1 MLQITLQPL
10 SQLTAEQL
18 ATKTTFDCG
27 QPALNNYLINTAKQH
42 DNKNI
47 TRSFCAIKEDNII
60 GYYSLSNATV
70 DINNLPQEITK
81 RYKLPKHDMP
91 VVRLCRLAIDSKA
104 QRQGIGEKLLIDA
117 LEKVLSVAK
126 VSGCVGMVVDAK
138 DQAVANYYQGY
149 GFVPAP
155 DNPLLL
161 FMPLPTIQELF
172 AE

>member
-42 DNKNI
+42 DTKNI
-47 TRSFCAIKEDNII
+47 TRSFCAIKEDCII

-70 DINNLPQEITK
+70 DISNLSPEITK
-81 RYKLPKHDMP
+81 HYKLPKHDMP
-91 VVRLCRLAIDSKA
+91 VVRLCRLAVDSNA
-104 QRQGIGEKLLIDA
+104 QRQGVGEKLLINA
-117 LEKVLSVAK
+117 LEKVLSVAQ
-126 VSGCVGMVVDAK
+126 VSGCVGMIVDAK
-138 DQAVANYYQGY
+138 DQTAANYYQSY
-149 GFVPAP
+149 DFVPAP
-155 DNPLLL
+155 NNPLML
-161 FMPLPTIQELF
+161 FMPLPTIKELF

>member
-42 DNKNI
+42 DTKNI
-47 TRSFCAIKEDNII
+47 TRSFCAIKEDCII

-70 DINNLPQEITK
+70 DINNLPPAITK

-91 VVRLCRLAIDSKA
+91 VVRLCRLAVDSNA
-104 QRQGIGEKLLIDA
+104 QRQRVGEKLLINA
-117 LEKVLSVAK
+117 LEKVLSVAQ
-126 VSGCVGMVVDAK
+126 VSGCVGMIVDAK
-138 DQAVANYYQGY
+138 DQAAANYYQSY

-155 DNPLLL
+155 DNPLML
-161 FMPLPTIQELF
+161 FMPLPPIKELF